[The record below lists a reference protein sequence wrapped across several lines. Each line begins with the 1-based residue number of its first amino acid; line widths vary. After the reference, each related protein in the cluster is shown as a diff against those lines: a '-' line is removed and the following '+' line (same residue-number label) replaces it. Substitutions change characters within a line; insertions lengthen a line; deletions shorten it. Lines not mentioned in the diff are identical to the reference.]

1 MAKKKPY
8 QKFTKE
14 GSNMPAE
21 HEQTKDDTTEKEVEE
36 MEGGVITTEEIG
48 DMKEELGE
56 IPEASEE
63 EKILEPVEK
72 EQKDVEEK
80 KEIIE
85 EELKLTPPP
94 PASIP
99 GEGLVELDSSKY
111 PVVTDV
117 EKGIDD
123 TIIVS
128 YTDAE
133 EAIEEDIY
141 SGLVFDKRTIN
152 DLIVNYM
159 DAELVTDE
167 STSMLNTVENQK
179 ARQLVDTLNKINTST
194 GDKAETRILS
204 YLSIYLEPTTT
215 AKNPGMLMQLIAKEI
230 NEAKTISDLDMSLYI
245 LTRIFK
251 HVASFHMRSFLKI
264 GSEYHSE
271 FKVHALQMVEAF
283 SQLATAE
290 ERKAKIGTIISL
302 QKSFKT
308 STTFLTS
315 NGAKL
320 VIEYFSK

>member
-1 MAKKKPY
+1 MGKKTHQNFIK
-8 QKFTKE
+8 K

-21 HEQTKDDTTEKEVEE
+21 QEQTKEEIAEKEVEE
-36 MEGGVITTEEIG
+36 MEGGAITTEEIG

-56 IPEASEE
+56 IPEASAE

-80 KEIIE
+80 KEIVE
-85 EELKLTPPP
+85 EELKFTPPP

-99 GEGLVELDSSKY
+99 EEGLVELNSSTY
-111 PVVTDV
+111 PAVTDV

-123 TIIVS
+123 TIIVN
-128 YTDAE
+128 YTDT
-133 EAIEEDIY
+133 EEDIY

-167 STSMLNTVENQK
+167 ATSMLNTVENQK
-179 ARQLVDTLNKINTST
+179 ARQLVNTLNKINTST

>member
-1 MAKKKPY
+1 MGKKTHQNFIK
-8 QKFTKE
+8 K

-21 HEQTKDDTTEKEVEE
+21 HEQTKEEIAEKEVEE

-80 KEIIE
+80 KETVE
-85 EELKLTPPP
+85 EELKFTPPP

-99 GEGLVELDSSKY
+99 EEGLVELNSSTY

-123 TIIVS
+123 TIIVN
-128 YTDAE
+128 YADA
-133 EAIEEDIY
+133 EEDIY

-167 STSMLNTVENQK
+167 ATSMLNTVENQK
-179 ARQLVDTLNKINTST
+179 ARQLVNTLNKLNNAT

-271 FKVHALQMVEAF
+271 FKVHALQMVEVF

>member
-1 MAKKKPY
+1 MGKKTHQNFNK
-8 QKFTKE
+8 K

-21 HEQTKDDTTEKEVEE
+21 HEQTKEEIAEKEVEE

-80 KEIIE
+80 KETVE
-85 EELKLTPPP
+85 EELKFTPPP

-99 GEGLVELDSSKY
+99 EEGLVELNSSTY

-123 TIIVS
+123 TIIVN
-128 YTDAE
+128 YADA
-133 EAIEEDIY
+133 EEDIY

-167 STSMLNTVENQK
+167 ATSMLNTVENQK
-179 ARQLVDTLNKINTST
+179 ARQLVNALNKINTST

-271 FKVHALQMVEAF
+271 FKVHALQMVEVF

>member
-1 MAKKKPY
+1 MAKKKLY
-8 QKFTKE
+8 QKFIKE

-21 HEQTKDDTTEKEVEE
+21 QEQTKEEIAEKEVKE
-36 MEGGVITTEEIG
+36 MEGGAITTEEIG

-80 KEIIE
+80 KEIVE
-85 EELKLTPPP
+85 EELKFTPPP

-99 GEGLVELDSSKY
+99 EEGLVELNSSTY
-111 PVVTDV
+111 PAVTDV

-123 TIIVS
+123 TIIVN
-128 YTDAE
+128 YTDT
-133 EAIEEDIY
+133 EEDIY

-167 STSMLNTVENQK
+167 ATSMLNTVENQK
-179 ARQLVDTLNKINTST
+179 ARQLVNTLNKINTST

>member
-1 MAKKKPY
+1 MGKKTHQNFIK
-8 QKFTKE
+8 K
-14 GSNMPAE
+14 GRNMPAE
-21 HEQTKDDTTEKEVEE
+21 HEQTKDDITEKEVEE
-36 MEGGVITTEEIG
+36 MEGGAITTEEIG
-48 DMKEELGE
+48 DMQEELGE

-80 KEIIE
+80 KETVE
-85 EELKLTPPP
+85 EELKFTPPP

-99 GEGLVELDSSKY
+99 EEGLVELNSSTY

-123 TIIVS
+123 TIIVN
-128 YTDAE
+128 YADA
-133 EAIEEDIY
+133 EEDIY

-167 STSMLNTVENQK
+167 ATSMLNTVENQK
-179 ARQLVDTLNKINTST
+179 ARQLVNTLNKLNNAT

-271 FKVHALQMVEAF
+271 FKVHALQMVEVF